1 MGAPDQ
7 NIITSPI
14 GTGSSRPQAIS
25 ASDGSYAMVYSP
37 DGGAFDADLSRLAG
51 RTAKLSRF
59 DPRTGTATDLGI
71 VPTGLATYT
80 APTAR
85 LASEGLRPAVVG
97 ENLLLVRRSGT
108 GLSQR
113 WPGLMLMECFGR
125 PRSLYVAM

>member
-1 MGAPDQ
+1 MRHLVALVTSHPWWMGAPDQ

-85 LASEGLRPAVVG
+85 LETGCSSPMRFRTRYRAHRAR
-97 ENLLLVRRSGT
+97 NRR
-108 GLSQR
+108 R
-113 WPGLMLMECFGR
+113 HAKR
-125 PRSLYVAM
+125 RR